1 MEQFKTKIR
10 TVRFKSGGELRLMD
24 DPMEKVAQE
33 VLASYQR
40 DGSENLGGHGKK
52 LAGFALVS
60 WTVDNEYGVSTH
72 ISRRSPIIGA
82 QVPSFCKDAITGFM
96 ITRGMF

>member
-1 MEQFKTKIR
+1 MEQFRTKLR
-10 TVRFKSGGELRLMD
+10 SVRFKNGGHIHLLD
-24 DPMEKVAQE
+24 DPMEKVSEE
-33 VLASYQR
+33 VMASYQ
-40 DGSENLGGHGKK
+40 DGGYSNLGGHGKK

-82 QVPSFCKDAITGFM
+82 QVPAFCKDAITGFM
-96 ITRGMF
+96 ITKGLW